1 MVTRNMTISDIPSV
15 SIEYRHIMTMTKYR
29 HRHHDGN
36 WIFDHISGQT
46 PSQQKIAL
54 IDRFVQNSIDIC
66 TGGHLGYLFA
76 QSTLQKMVN
85 FRKADKKTNMQ

>member
-15 SIEYRHIMTMTKYR
+15 SIEYRHMTITDYR

-54 IDRFVQNSIDIC
+54 IDRFVQKTIDIC
-66 TGGHLGYLFA
+66 TGGHLGYPFA
-76 QSTLQKMVN
+76 QFTLQKMVN
-85 FRKADKKTNMQ
+85 FRKAGKKTNMQ

>member
-1 MVTRNMTISDIPSV
+1 MVTRNMTISDLPSV
-15 SIEYRHIMTMTKYR
+15 SIEYRHMTITEYR

-76 QSTLQKMVN
+76 QFTLQKMVN